1 MSLLRLSP
9 NQTRLLYDG
18 SVFVAS
24 ALAAAVIALLFTGR
38 LHAALV
44 ALPAVGLLSNH
55 LLGVHSRFRLSSA
68 WVKTA
73 VLTATTGIVAALVLA
88 AVGDARV
95 ALLWAALAWP
105 ALVLPRFFL
114 GINRWGKVSAFGKT
128 LAGVLK
134 ERGPVLVVGGAG
146 YIGSHVVRELLAEG
160 HSVRILDRLFYGAE
174 PLGELADD
182 PRVELIEG
190 DVTDIARLVAA
201 LDGAWAVVHL
211 AGLVGDPAC
220 AVDDRYTLHCNII
233 ATRMLRDVSESFGV
247 RRFVFASSC
256 SVYGESEAVVDE
268 TSPTR
273 AISLYAQTKL
283 ESENELLSV
292 LRDDFFVTV
301 LRFATVFGHSRRPRF
316 DLVANLFAAQAYFD
330 GRITVDGGAQ
340 VRPFIH
346 VQDVA
351 RAVAGVLRADPER
364 VQGQVFNVGDERL
377 NATIGEVAELA
388 RRIVSA
394 ERPVEIEVR
403 GDVAD
408 RRNYRV
414 AFRKIR
420 EVLGFEASR
429 TLEGGMREL
438 VEEFRSGHYAD
449 YRHPRYSNV
458 EVTRQQV
465 LGFHD
470 PMQRTRLYTPLSSVE
485 S

>member
-1 MSLLRLSP
+1 
-9 NQTRLLYDG
+9 
-18 SVFVAS
+18 
-24 ALAAAVIALLFTGR
+24 
-38 LHAALV
+38 
-44 ALPAVGLLSNH
+44 
-55 LLGVHSRFRLSSA
+55 
-68 WVKTA
+68 
-73 VLTATTGIVAALVLA
+73 
-88 AVGDARV
+88 
-95 ALLWAALAWP
+95 
-105 ALVLPRFFL
+105 
-114 GINRWGKVSAFGKT
+114 
-128 LAGVLK
+128 
-134 ERGPVLVVGGAG
+134 
-146 YIGSHVVRELLAEG
+146 
-160 HSVRILDRLFYGAE
+160 
-174 PLGELADD
+174 
-182 PRVELIEG
+182 
-190 DVTDIARLVAA
+190 
-201 LDGAWAVVHL
+201 
-211 AGLVGDPAC
+211 
-220 AVDDRYTLHCNII
+220 
-233 ATRMLRDVSESFGV
+233 VSESFGV

-256 SVYGESEAVVDE
+256 SVYGESDALVDE

-301 LRFATVFGHSRRPRF
+301 LRFATVFGHSPRPRF

-346 VQDVA
+346 AHDVA
-351 RAVAGVLRADPER
+351 RAVTRVLQAAPER
-364 VQGQVFNVGDERL
+364 VQGQIFNVGDERM

-388 RRIVSA
+388 RKVASA

-403 GDVAD
+403 GDVED

-429 TLEGGMREL
+429 TLEDGVREL
-438 VEEFRSGHYAD
+438 VEEFRRGRYAD

-458 EVTRQQV
+458 EVTREQV

-485 S
+485 P